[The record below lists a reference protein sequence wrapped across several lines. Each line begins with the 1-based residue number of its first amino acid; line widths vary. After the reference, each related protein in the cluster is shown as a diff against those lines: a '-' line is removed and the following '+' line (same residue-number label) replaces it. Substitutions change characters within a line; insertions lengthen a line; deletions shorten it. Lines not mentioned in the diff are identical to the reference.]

1 MDALLMCGGKGTRL
15 DADVEKPLFEVGGM
29 PMVDH
34 VRHALAESRVETT
47 YAVVSPNAPETTNYL
62 DGELPLIETDGDGY
76 VTDLLTALDRV
87 EQPVLTV
94 AADLPLLDATVV
106 DDVLADVTG
115 STSVQVP
122 ATLKQGLGVS
132 VDEIENPQ
140 RESAWVPTGVN
151 VVGADDDTVL
161 RRYDARLA
169 VNVNHE
175 RDATVAERLLAASD
189 GTAGSAGTPET
200 TDDITEDSDGP

>member
-1 MDALLMCGGKGTRL
+1 MCGGEGTRL
-15 DADVEKPLFEVGGM
+15 DADAEKPLFEVGGA

-62 DGELPLIETDGDGY
+62 DGDVQLIETAGDGY
-76 VTDLLTALDRV
+76 VTDLLTALERV
-87 EQPVLTV
+87 EKPVLTV
-94 AADLPLLDATVV
+94 AADLPLLDAPVV
-106 DDVLADVTG
+106 DGVLADANG

-122 ATLKQGLGVS
+122 AALKDVLGVS
-132 VDEIENPQ
+132 VDETDDSRQN
-140 RESAWVPTGVN
+140 SAWVPTGVN

-175 RDATVAERLLAASD
+175 RDAAVAERLLTAGETAPD
-189 GTAGSAGTPET
+189 GT
-200 TDDITEDSDGP
+200 TEDSDGP

>member
-1 MDALLMCGGKGTRL
+1 MCGGRGTRL
-15 DADVEKPLFEVGGM
+15 DADAEKPLFEVGGV

-62 DGELPLIETDGDGY
+62 DGELPLIETAGDGY

-94 AADLPLLDATVV
+94 AADLPLLDAPVV
-106 DDVLADVTG
+106 DGVLADATG

-122 ATLKQGLGVS
+122 AALKDLLGVS
-132 VDEIENPQ
+132 VDETDDSRQ
-140 RESAWVPTGVN
+140 DSAWVPTGVN

-175 RDATVAERLLAASD
+175 RDAAVAERLL
-189 GTAGSAGTPET
+189 TAGENT
-200 TDDITEDSDGP
+200 TDENTEDSDGP